1 MCWTCTI
8 QDTAPCC
15 WMSLTSFML
24 WLPEIWRQVPT
35 NGTRFTFLSEL
46 FITLQSSG
54 WVKSI
59 QNHERLLP
67 RCCWRQ
73 WRRGREVL
81 SKSLSVG
88 QWCYSLN
95 KYRLILSL
103 TRKSRILVWSVLK
116 KSRSSHLCDH
126 KGLGISQQARCGKSG
141 SDPDRNTA
149 RHIVNRPSGP
159 CLQSCKSLRV
169 CPACQVAEQA
179 RFGQNQQTIT
189 GLHCLPGS
197 NMDGNALLAR

>member
-1 MCWTCTI
+1 
-8 QDTAPCC
+8 
-15 WMSLTSFML
+15 
-24 WLPEIWRQVPT
+24 
-35 NGTRFTFLSEL
+35 
-46 FITLQSSG
+46 
-54 WVKSI
+54 VKSI

-126 KGLGISQQARCGKSG
+126 KGLGISQKYFK
-141 SDPDRNTA
+141 TW
-149 RHIVNRPSGP
+149 
-159 CLQSCKSLRV
+159 SLAESLKISQWV
-169 CPACQVAEQA
+169 LIGYACYYPIE
-179 RFGQNQQTIT
+179 
-189 GLHCLPGS
+189 
-197 NMDGNALLAR
+197 LLLSLYNYYYFLMSFAKML